1 MIARRM
7 LGPGPEDPAHSV
19 RASQAD
25 LLDVFPGVRL
35 PDLDGLRARGV
46 LGTSTTTPPAA
57 RRALGTG
64 GHTEEELAPD
74 SSVRPGLHDR

>member
-1 MIARRM
+1 MTARRT
-7 LGPGPEDPAHSV
+7 LGPGPEDPAHGV

-25 LLDVFPGVRL
+25 LLDVFPGVRI

-46 LGTSTTTPPAA
+46 LGTTTATPPAA

-64 GHTEEELAPD
+64 GQADGDALPD
-74 SSVRPGLHDR
+74 SSV